1 MITTRIEPP
10 LLTGSFDTVVT
21 ADTKANMLMAANIWG
36 YDLPKSWRKDEIA
49 RSMAYGLKHE
59 PQYIWDNLGQE
70 AIDQISEIV
79 SAGKGKSIAV
89 PHNPEKFSRLQKSL
103 LVICSEPKNGKC
115 DLYMLDEV
123 YDIFKQLT
131 DGHLDLL
138 TSITEQFVNKK
149 KNEIEAA
156 ANEQRPLN
164 LLPALTSNPPEMPG
178 EDTQIAYKLIR
189 PRVMEL
195 TLRLSAERYMVCYF
209 LMQEGYIHATCNWGD
224 ILDFVW
230 NGVEAPY
237 PDADY
242 HEVKRPFRKKYP
254 TIADAFG
261 QKVDNQGKSLPVPY
275 ITTIGWEGQPKTW
288 FINYKIYG
296 LDFVDLAMYGPMVN
310 DEYATAIGNL
320 RDLCIKFF
328 KEIMSSDAKSPKAKL
343 KAYFGFDTLPVDDTF
358 NGLGLMSESEA
369 WDNDDQDIPLPDGID
384 KDKLKDII
392 SKLYEKGMVK

>member
-1 MITTRIEPP
+1 MFTIKIYPP
-10 LLTGSFDTVVT
+10 DLTIPVESVLPI
-21 ADTKANMLMAANIWG
+21 ATKADLLEAADIWG
-36 YDLPKSWRKDEIA
+36 YTLPKSWRKDRIVQFMTH
-49 RSMAYGLKHE
+49 SLNHD

-70 AIDQISEIV
+70 AINMIDQIV
-79 SAGKGKSIAV
+79 AAGKGKSITI
-89 PHNPEKFSRLQKSL
+89 PHDEAQTSRLQRSL
-103 LVICSEPKNGKC
+103 LVICTEPKNGKC
-115 DLYMLDEV
+115 DLYMLDDV

-237 PDADY
+237 PGADY
-242 HEVKRPFRKKYP
+242 HEVKRPFCKKYP
-254 TIADAFG
+254 TIANAFG

-296 LDFVDLAMYGPMVN
+296 LHFVDLAMYGPMVSE
-310 DEYATAIGNL
+310 EYATAIGNL

-328 KEIMSSDAKSPKAKL
+328 KEIMRSDAKSPKAKL
-343 KAYFGFDTLPVDDTF
+343 KTYFGFDTLPVDEDF
-358 NGLGLMSESEA
+358 EGFGLM
-369 WDNDDQDIPLPDGID
+369 PDSD
-384 KDKLKDII
+384 EWEDC
-392 SKLYEKGMVK
+392 

>member
-1 MITTRIEPP
+1 MFTTKKYPP
-10 LLTGSFDTVVT
+10 DLTTPFESVLPIAPKADLLEA
-21 ADTKANMLMAANIWG
+21 ADIWG
-36 YDLPKSWRKDEIA
+36 YTLPKSWRKDRIIQFMTDSLNED
-49 RSMAYGLKHE
+49 
-59 PQYIWDNLGQE
+59 PQYIWDNLGQD
-70 AIDQISEIV
+70 AINMIGEIIA
-79 SAGKGKSIAV
+79 AGKGKSITI
-89 PHNPEKFSRLQKSL
+89 PHDDDQASRLQRSL
-103 LVICSEPKNGKC
+103 LVVSTEPQHGKRQ
-115 DLYMLDEV
+115 LYMLDDV

-131 DGHLDLL
+131 DGHLDML
-138 TSITEQFVNKK
+138 TSLTEQYVNKR
-149 KNEIEAA
+149 KNELEAA
-156 ANEQRPLN
+156 ANASNEQRPLN
-164 LLPALTSNPPEMPG
+164 LLPALTTNPPEMPA

-209 LMQEGYIHATCNWGD
+209 FMQEGYIHATCNWGD

-237 PDADY
+237 PGADY

-254 TIADAFG
+254 TIANAFG
-261 QKVDNQGKSLPVPY
+261 QKVDNQGKCLPVPY

-296 LDFVDLAMYGPMVN
+296 SDFVDLAMYGPMVN

-328 KEIMSSDAKSPKAKL
+328 KEIMRSDAKSPKAKL

-358 NGLGLMSESEA
+358 TGLGLMSDPDGWE
-369 WDNDDQDIPLPDGID
+369 DDDQDIHLCEWRIG
-384 KDKLKDII
+384 
-392 SKLYEKGMVK
+392 

>member
-1 MITTRIEPP
+1 MFTTKKYPP
-10 LLTGSFDTVVT
+10 DLTIPFESVLPI
-21 ADTKANMLMAANIWG
+21 ATKADLLEAADIWG
-36 YDLPKSWRKDEIA
+36 YTLPKSWRKDRIIQFMTDSLNED
-49 RSMAYGLKHE
+49 
-59 PQYIWDNLGQE
+59 PQYIWDNLGQD
-70 AIDQISEIV
+70 AINMIGEIIA
-79 SAGKGKSIAV
+79 AGKGKSITI
-89 PHNPEKFSRLQKSL
+89 PHDDDQASRLQRSL
-103 LVICSEPKNGKC
+103 LVVSTEPEHGKRQQ
-115 DLYMLDEV
+115 YMLDDV

-131 DGHLDLL
+131 DAHLDML
-138 TSITEQFVNKK
+138 TSLTEQYVNKK
-149 KNEIEAA
+149 KNELEAA
-156 ANEQRPLN
+156 ANASDEQRPLT
-164 LLPALTSNPPEMPG
+164 LLPALTTNPPEMPA

-209 LMQEGYIHATCNWGD
+209 FMQEGYIHATCNWGD

-237 PDADY
+237 PGADY

-254 TIADAFG
+254 TIANAFG
-261 QKVDNQGKSLPVPY
+261 QKVDNQGKCLPVPY

-328 KEIMSSDAKSPKAKL
+328 KEIMRSDAKSPKAKL
-343 KAYFGFDTLPVDDTF
+343 KAYFGFDTLPVDATF
-358 NGLGLMSESEA
+358 NGLGLMSDPDGWE
-369 WDNDDQDIPLPDGID
+369 DDDQDIHLCEWRIG
-384 KDKLKDII
+384 
-392 SKLYEKGMVK
+392 

>member
-1 MITTRIEPP
+1 MFTTKKNPP
-10 LLTGSFDTVVT
+10 DLTISFESVLPI
-21 ADTKANMLMAANIWG
+21 ATKADLLEAADIWG
-36 YDLPKSWRKDEIA
+36 YTLPKSWRKDRIVQFMTDSLNED
-49 RSMAYGLKHE
+49 
-59 PQYIWDNLGQE
+59 PQYIWDNLGQY
-70 AIDQISEIV
+70 AINMIGEIIA
-79 SAGKGKSIAV
+79 AGKGKSITI
-89 PHNPEKFSRLQKSL
+89 PHDDDQASRLQRSL
-103 LVICSEPKNGKC
+103 LVVSTEPQHGKRQQ
-115 DLYMLDEV
+115 YMLDDV

-131 DGHLDLL
+131 DAHLDML
-138 TSITEQFVNKK
+138 TSLTEQYVNKR
-149 KNEIEAA
+149 KNELEAA
-156 ANEQRPLN
+156 ANASNEQRPLT
-164 LLPALTSNPPEMPG
+164 LLPALTSNPPEMPA

-209 LMQEGYIHATCNWGD
+209 FMQEGYIHATCNWGD

-237 PDADY
+237 PVADY

-254 TIADAFG
+254 TIANAFG
-261 QKVDNQGKSLPVPY
+261 QKVDNQGKCLPVPY
-275 ITTIGWEGQPKTW
+275 ITTIGWEGQSKTW

-328 KEIMSSDAKSPKAKL
+328 KEIMRSDAKSPKAKL

-358 NGLGLMSESEA
+358 NGLGLMSDSDE
-369 WDNDDQDIPLPDGID
+369 WDDDDQDIHLCKWRIG
-384 KDKLKDII
+384 
-392 SKLYEKGMVK
+392 

>member
-1 MITTRIEPP
+1 MFTIKIYPP
-10 LLTGSFDTVVT
+10 DLTIPVESVLPI
-21 ADTKANMLMAANIWG
+21 ATKADLLEAADIWG
-36 YDLPKSWRKDEIA
+36 YTLPKSWRKDRIVQFMTH
-49 RSMAYGLKHE
+49 SLNHD

-70 AIDQISEIV
+70 AINMIDQIV
-79 SAGKGKSIAV
+79 AAGKGKSITI
-89 PHNPEKFSRLQKSL
+89 PHDEAQVSRLQRSL
-103 LVICSEPKNGKC
+103 LVICTEPEHGKSQ
-115 DLYMLDEV
+115 LYMLDDV

-131 DGHLDLL
+131 DAHLDML
-138 TSITEQFVNKK
+138 TSLTEQFVNKK

-156 ANEQRPLN
+156 AKASNEQRPLN

-237 PDADY
+237 PGADY

-296 LDFVDLAMYGPMVN
+296 LDFVDLAMYGPMVSE
-310 DEYATAIGNL
+310 EYATAIGNL

-328 KEIMSSDAKSPKAKL
+328 KEIMRSDAKSPKAKL
-343 KAYFGFDTLPVDDTF
+343 KAYFGFDTLPVDEDLEGF
-358 NGLGLMSESEA
+358 GLMSDSEE
-369 WDNDDQDIPLPDGID
+369 W
-384 KDKLKDII
+384 
-392 SKLYEKGMVK
+392 

>member
-1 MITTRIEPP
+1 MFTTKKNPP
-10 LLTGSFDTVVT
+10 DLTISFESVLPI
-21 ADTKANMLMAANIWG
+21 ATKADLLEAADIWG
-36 YDLPKSWRKDEIA
+36 YTLPKSWRKDRIVQFMTDSLNED
-49 RSMAYGLKHE
+49 
-59 PQYIWDNLGQE
+59 PQYIWDNLGQD
-70 AIDQISEIV
+70 AINMIGEIIA
-79 SAGKGKSIAV
+79 AGKGKSITI
-89 PHNPEKFSRLQKSL
+89 PHDDDQASRLQRSL
-103 LVICSEPKNGKC
+103 LVVSTEPQHGKRQ
-115 DLYMLDEV
+115 LYMLDDV

-131 DGHLDLL
+131 DAHLAML
-138 TSITEQFVNKK
+138 TSLTEQYVNKRT
-149 KNEIEAA
+149 NELEAA
-156 ANEQRPLN
+156 ANASDEQRPLT
-164 LLPALTSNPPEMPG
+164 LLPALTSNPPEMPA

-209 LMQEGYIHATCNWGD
+209 FMQEGYIHATCNWGD

-237 PDADY
+237 PGADY

-254 TIADAFG
+254 MIANAFG
-261 QKVDNQGKSLPVPY
+261 QKVDNQGKCLPAPY

-328 KEIMSSDAKSPKAKL
+328 KEIMRSDAKSPKAKL
-343 KAYFGFDTLPVDDTF
+343 KAYFGFDTLPVDATF
-358 NGLGLMSESEA
+358 SGLGLMSDPHEWE
-369 WDNDDQDIPLPDGID
+369 DDDQDIHLCEWRIG
-384 KDKLKDII
+384 
-392 SKLYEKGMVK
+392 

>member
-1 MITTRIEPP
+1 MFTTKKNPPDLTITFESVLPI
-10 LLTGSFDTVVT
+10 
-21 ADTKANMLMAANIWG
+21 ATKADLLEAADIWG
-36 YDLPKSWRKDEIA
+36 YTLPKSWRKDRIIQFMTDSLNED
-49 RSMAYGLKHE
+49 
-59 PQYIWDNLGQE
+59 PQYIWDNLGQY
-70 AIDQISEIV
+70 AINMIGEIIA
-79 SAGKGKSIAV
+79 AGKGKSITI
-89 PHNPEKFSRLQKSL
+89 PHDDDQASRLQRSL
-103 LVICSEPKNGKC
+103 LVVSTEPQHGKRQ
-115 DLYMLDEV
+115 LYMLDDV

-131 DGHLDLL
+131 DAHLDML
-138 TSITEQFVNKK
+138 TSLTEQYVNKR
-149 KNEIEAA
+149 KNELEAA
-156 ANEQRPLN
+156 ANASNEQRPLN
-164 LLPALTSNPPEMPG
+164 LLPALTTNPPEMPA

-209 LMQEGYIHATCNWGD
+209 FMQEGYIHATCNWGD

-237 PDADY
+237 PGADY

-254 TIADAFG
+254 TIANAFG
-261 QKVDNQGKSLPVPY
+261 QKVDNQGKCLPVPY

-328 KEIMSSDAKSPKAKL
+328 KEIMRSDAKSPKAKL
-343 KAYFGFDTLPVDDTF
+343 NAYFGFDTLPVDDTF
-358 NGLGLMSESEA
+358 NGLGLMSDPDEWE
-369 WDNDDQDIPLPDGID
+369 DDDQDIHLCEWRIG
-384 KDKLKDII
+384 
-392 SKLYEKGMVK
+392 